1 MSCRAA
7 RFAALFALLMMGALS
22 GGCGPSTSDNP
33 AQLWLARGADE
44 LHAALVDKGPPAP
57 Y

>member
-1 MSCRAA
+1 MTRWPA
-7 RFAALFALLMMGALS
+7 ALLMVGAVAA
-22 GGCGPSTSDNP
+22 GCGPSASDNP

-44 LHAALVDKGPPAP
+44 LHAALVNTGPPAP

>member
-1 MSCRAA
+1 MSRCA
-7 RFAALFALLMMGALS
+7 ALLMMAALAA
-22 GGCGPSTSDNP
+22 GCGPSANDNP
-33 AQLWLARGADE
+33 PQLWLARGADE